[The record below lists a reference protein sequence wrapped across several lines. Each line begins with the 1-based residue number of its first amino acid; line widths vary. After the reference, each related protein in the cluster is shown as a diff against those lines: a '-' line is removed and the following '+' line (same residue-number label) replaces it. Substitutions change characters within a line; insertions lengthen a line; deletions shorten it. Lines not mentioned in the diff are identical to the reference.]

1 VSFLIFPFFSFKSAR
16 IPPSIPL
23 VLYGAIA
30 RESVGKLF
38 LGGAVPALAQ
48 DMGLTVKEERFS
60 RDELYLADEA
70 FLTGTA
76 AEVTPVREVDGRII
90 GPARPGPLTQ
100 KIQEIYFAVVKG
112 QEPRYQQWLTY
123 I

>member
-1 VSFLIFPFFSFKSAR
+1 
-16 IPPSIPL
+16 
-23 VLYGAIA
+23 
-30 RESVGKLF
+30 
-38 LGGAVPALAQ
+38 
-48 DMGLTVKEERFS
+48 MGLTVKDERFS
-60 RDELYLADEA
+60 RDELYLADEV

-90 GPARPGPLTQ
+90 GPGRPGPVTQ
-100 KIQEIYFAVVKG
+100 KIQEVYFAVVKG